1 MNIELCSSGIIK
13 SYLCRAGTTEP
24 NTGTTWHACSSGT
37 AYFRIYMIHVV
48 LEFSIVPE
56 LCIAETTWQLDPE
69 LP

>member
-1 MNIELCSSGIIK
+1 MNI
-13 SYLCRAGTTEP
+13 AGTTEP

-56 LCIAETTWQLDPE
+56 LCISETTWQLDPE